1 MFGEELLV
9 APVLRPKVKKLKVF
23 LPKGNWI
30 GLFDGIHYKGGE
42 QEVDAPRGKPIAFYL
57 EGTKHQKLFE
67 KFIKEK

>member
-1 MFGEELLV
+1 M
-9 APVLRPKVKKLKVF
+9 F

-42 QEVDAPRGKPIAFYL
+42 QEVDAPLGIPIAFYL